1 LKLVKWR
8 GLASAAAVATV
19 AGVLVGLAP
28 QADAATQSW
37 AVQATPNPVGT
48 NTYLT
53 GVSCTSATACT
64 AVGTYYYLDAGVPVT
79 LAERWNGTA
88 WAVQATRNPGGTNDS
103 ELSGVSCTSATACTA
118 VGFYYNLATGGQ
130 VALAERWNG
139 TAWAVQATPN
149 PVGTMTYLTGVS
161 CTSATA
167 CTAVGT
173 YYLATGVH
181 TPLAERWNGTAWAVQ
196 ATRNPGGTM
205 TYLTGVSCTSATA
218 CTAVGEYTNAS
229 NVAVT
234 LAERW
239 NGTAWAVQATPN
251 PVGTNGS
258 ELSGVSC
265 TSATACTAV
274 GAYYLAYG
282 VPVALAERWN
292 GTAWVIQA
300 TRNPGGTNGSYLSG
314 VSCTSATACTAVG
327 FYYIATVVN
336 ETFVQVTLAERHS

>member
-1 LKLVKWR
+1 
-8 GLASAAAVATV
+8 
-19 AGVLVGLAP
+19 
-28 QADAATQSW
+28 
-37 AVQATPNPVGT
+37 
-48 NTYLT
+48 
-53 GVSCTSATACT
+53 
-64 AVGTYYYLDAGVPVT
+64 
-79 LAERWNGTA
+79 
-88 WAVQATRNPGGTNDS
+88 
-103 ELSGVSCTSATACTA
+103 
-118 VGFYYNLATGGQ
+118 
-130 VALAERWNG
+130 
-139 TAWAVQATPN
+139 
-149 PVGTMTYLTGVS
+149 
-161 CTSATA
+161 
-167 CTAVGT
+167 
-173 YYLATGVH
+173 
-181 TPLAERWNGTAWAVQ
+181 
-196 ATRNPGGTM
+196 M